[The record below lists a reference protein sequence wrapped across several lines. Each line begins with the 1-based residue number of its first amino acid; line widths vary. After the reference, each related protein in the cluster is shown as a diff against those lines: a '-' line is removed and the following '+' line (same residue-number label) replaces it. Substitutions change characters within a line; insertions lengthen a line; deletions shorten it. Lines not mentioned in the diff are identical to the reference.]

1 MCVAHPSI
9 RTRESNIVGDES
21 PVCGLAA
28 LNCARAILCQERT
41 DDHGMGLLARILSKQ
56 MAIVRAS
63 FLSIITQRCVD
74 VVFQGNQLPMSPLDF
89 KVLSGYF

>member
-1 MCVAHPSI
+1 MEEVPLTNQDSYPSQAQVQLPNPYLAIPFLARIRRYCEHNVMCVAHPSI

-41 DDHGMGLLARILSKQ
+41 DDH
-56 MAIVRAS
+56 
-63 FLSIITQRCVD
+63 
-74 VVFQGNQLPMSPLDF
+74 
-89 KVLSGYF
+89 